1 MRGRK
6 PHLISLPKAEREE
19 LQRLIKSGRTEQRV
33 ARRARVLLG
42 MEKPQ
47 TRVTE
52 LAKHLEITRASIWEL
67 RRRYVER
74 GVKAVY
80 DSPRSGR
87 PRFFSPLG
95 QSSDRATCLLRT
107 GRYRVRN
114 DSLVNKNSDEDSS
127 RKGNSPKD
135 STLYSF
141 PGLENSGPATSSQS
155 VLENA
160 NLECGVQASCKSHSL
175 VL

>member
-6 PHLISLPKAEREE
+6 PHLISLPKADREE
-19 LQRLIKSGRTEQRV
+19 LQRLIKSGTTEQRV
-33 ARRARVLLG
+33 ARRARILLG

-47 TRVTE
+47 TRVEE

-87 PRFFSPLG
+87 PRVFSPLG
-95 QSSDRATCLLRT
+95 QSADRATCLLRA
-107 GRYRVRN
+107 GRHRIGN
-114 DSLVNKNSDEDSS
+114 DPLVNKKPGQGSSREGDSS
-127 RKGNSPKD
+127 RD
-135 STLYSF
+135 STLHSF
-141 PGLENSGPATSSQS
+141 LSLENSGSTTSSQS
-155 VLENA
+155 ILEDA
-160 NLECGVQASCKSHSL
+160 NSE
-175 VL
+175 

>member
-6 PHLISLPKAEREE
+6 PHLIFLPKADREE

-47 TRVTE
+47 TRVEE

-87 PRFFSPLG
+87 PRVFSPLG
-95 QSSDRATCLLRT
+95 QGTDRATCLLRASQHRA
-107 GRYRVRN
+107 G
-114 DSLVNKNSDEDSS
+114 DDPLVNKNSGEDSG
-127 RKGNSPKD
+127 REGNSSKD
-135 STLYSF
+135 STLHSLLGF
-141 PGLENSGPATSSQS
+141 ENSGSATSSQS

-160 NLECGVQASCKSHSL
+160 NLE
-175 VL
+175 